1 VIIREAKDTDRAAL
15 ERIAR
20 ESFTGAYALFAV
32 RGLRRAKPLLVAEEE
47 RSLIGFLE
55 GRAFR
60 GRSSIGYVYFVAVD
74 PRMRRRG
81 IGRRLVGEALRRFEA
96 SGATHAF
103 AAVTRDNESS
113 QALFA
118 ASGFREAPRGAL
130 WRLFRWRAFRVRL
143 RMVLAPHEVLLV
155 RTFTDPSPASAQ
167 GA

>member
-1 VIIREAKDTDRAAL
+1 M
-15 ERIAR
+15 
-20 ESFTGAYALFAV
+20 
-32 RGLRRAKPLLVAEEE
+32 
-47 RSLIGFLE
+47 
-55 GRAFR
+55 
-60 GRSSIGYVYFVAVD
+60 YFVAVD

-96 SGATHAF
+96 GGATHAF
-103 AAVTRDNESS
+103 AAVTRDNAFS

-130 WRLFRWRAFRVRL
+130 RRLFRWRAFRVRL